1 MNKKLILDAVV
12 AHLDR
17 EYQTALAAAKEAH
30 ATATHSESVAEN
42 KYDTFGL
49 EASYLA
55 QGQARRV
62 EELATALHRLR
73 QLTAKAYDAGDAI
86 GMGALVELEREDG
99 SAQFV
104 LLAPGAGGVKLVVE
118 GKTITVVTPTSPL
131 GSALMGRFVDDE
143 VKMENKAGKHCTWIV
158 SVC

>member
-1 MNKKLILDAVV
+1 MNKKLILESVV
-12 AHLDR
+12 THLES
-17 EYQTALAAAKEAH
+17 EYQTAVAAAKEAH

-62 EELATALHRLR
+62 DELANALLKLR
-73 QLTAKAYDAGDAI
+73 QLPVKHYQASDAI

-99 SAQFV
+99 SEQCI
-104 LLAPGAGGVKLVVE
+104 LLAPGAGGVKLEVE

-131 GSALMGRFVDDE
+131 GSALMGRFIDDE
-143 VKMENKAGKHCTWIV
+143 VSLENKAGKHCAWVIAID
-158 SVC
+158 